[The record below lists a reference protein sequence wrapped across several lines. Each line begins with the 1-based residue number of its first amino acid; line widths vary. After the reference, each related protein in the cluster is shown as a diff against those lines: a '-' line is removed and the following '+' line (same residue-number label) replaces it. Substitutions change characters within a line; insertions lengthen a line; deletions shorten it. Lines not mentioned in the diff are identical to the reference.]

1 MADEKIFCARLQNM
15 PSNSY
20 LTTACSPDITK
31 YDTFMC
37 ALIKDFFLNPH
48 FISLSIARELNSEH
62 FYFRAL
68 QHTIFHIFFFSLF
81 KTFFLCRMQEM
92 ITELFFDS

>member
-15 PSNSY
+15 RSNSY

-37 ALIKDFFLNPH
+37 ALIKEFF
-48 FISLSIARELNSEH
+48 
-62 FYFRAL
+62 
-68 QHTIFHIFFFSLF
+68 
-81 KTFFLCRMQEM
+81 
-92 ITELFFDS
+92 